1 MYNDYSDEFYGG
13 PEPECGDW
21 LEGIGEKNEQF
32 RLSQPEMNFF
42 GFEEEHAAKGKE
54 LVKTGASLL

>member
-13 PEPECGDW
+13 AQLDCGDW
-21 LEGIGEKNEQF
+21 LEGLGDKNEKF

-42 GFEEEHAAKGKE
+42 GFEEEHDTKGKE